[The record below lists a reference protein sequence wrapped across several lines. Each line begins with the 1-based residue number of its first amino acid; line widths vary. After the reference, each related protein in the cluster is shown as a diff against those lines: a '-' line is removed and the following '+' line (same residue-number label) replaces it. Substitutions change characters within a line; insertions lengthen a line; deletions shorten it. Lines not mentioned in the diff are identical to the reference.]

1 MTEYSSN
8 SMCSTETIPA
18 DSLTGIIFGVEGI
31 RNSLVLLNGPMGC
44 KFYHSTTS
52 QFLMDRPPL
61 YLPVEEGGKKVEVN
75 YNYMND
81 WFFRQ
86 SRVPCTYL
94 DHYDYVYG
102 TSEKLEQALLYIRDH
117 VEFDLLTIVN
127 SPGASLIGDNLK
139 ELASKVLPDRRTVHI
154 ESPGYSECFSS
165 GYEKASLEVLKQLSG
180 EIRLRHRRS
189 GVKKVNLLGLS
200 IWHRYAQ
207 GDREE
212 LTRLLELC
220 GIQVNCAL
228 FSGCSVEELL
238 SIQDADLNLV
248 IHPDMAAETAKYLE
262 QEYGMPMLVCPGP
275 PIGFD
280 AVEQLFT
287 ELAERLD
294 VDVTPVLEESRRSR
308 GLAWYKLNG
317 IYQSCGLP
325 KGVPF
330 AVQGTLPVVLRMTEF
345 LGSYLGMVP
354 DSLSCETTRP
364 SELKRQLE
372 ELLKRLCS
380 EEALDRSIQDTG
392 AELVFADANTIAAL
406 MTEKQAFCGI
416 EISLPGMGYT
426 DILPKTQLGIRGTL
440 FLIEQ
445 VINGLM
451 SRL

>member
-1 MTEYSSN
+1 MTEFTSN
-8 SMCSTETIPA
+8 TTFRTDNIPA
-18 DSLTGIIFGVEGI
+18 DSLTGILFGVEGI

-61 YLPVEEGGKKVEVN
+61 YLPVSEGGKKVEVN

-102 TSEKLEQALLYIRDH
+102 TAEKLEEGLTYIRKH
-117 VEFDLLTIVN
+117 VDFDLLTIVN

-139 ELASKVLPDRRTVHI
+139 ELAGKVLPDRRTVHI
-154 ESPGYSECFSS
+154 ESPGYSENFSA
-165 GYEKASLEVLKQLSG
+165 GYEKASLELLKQLSG
-180 EIRLRHRRS
+180 EIQKRKRS
-189 GVKKVNLLGLS
+189 TEGKRVNLLGLS

-212 LTRLLELC
+212 LVRLLEMC
-220 GIQVNCAL
+220 GIQVNCCL
-228 FSGCSVEELL
+228 LSGCSVEDMLQ
-238 SIQDADLNLV
+238 IRDADLNIV
-248 IHPDMAAETAKYLE
+248 IHPDLAKETGEYLE
-262 QEYGMPMLVCPGP
+262 NEYGMPMLLCQGP

-280 AVEQLFT
+280 AVEKLFT
-287 ELAERLD
+287 EIGKMLQ
-294 VDVTPVLEESRRSR
+294 VDVEPVLEESRRSR

-317 IYQSCGLP
+317 IYQACGLP
-325 KGVPF
+325 KGVTF
-330 AVQGTLPVVLRMTEF
+330 AVEGTMPVVLAITEF
-345 LGSYLGMVP
+345 LGEYLGMVP
-354 DSLSCETTRP
+354 ECLKCETAGPAFVR
-364 SELKRQLE
+364 
-372 ELLKRLCS
+372 KRLDDLLVKLHA
-380 EEALDRSIQDTG
+380 EGADRKEICDTR
-392 AELVFADANTIAAL
+392 AELVFANANTIAAL
-406 MTEKQAFCGI
+406 MTRHEAFCGI

-426 DILPKTQLGIRGTL
+426 DLLPKTQLGIKGSL

>member
-1 MTEYSSN
+1 MTEYSSGSIWN
-8 SMCSTETIPA
+8 NEPIPA
-18 DSLTGIIFGVEGI
+18 DSLTGILFGVEGV
-31 RNSLVLLNGPMGC
+31 RNTVVLLNGPMGC

-61 YLPVEEGGKKVEVN
+61 YLPITEGGERVEVN

-94 DHYDYVYG
+94 DQHDYVYG
-102 TSEKLEQALLYIRDH
+102 TAEKLEEGLRYIREH

-139 ELASKVLPDRRTVHI
+139 ELAGKVLPDRRTVHI
-154 ESPGYSECFSS
+154 ESPGYSESFSA
-165 GYEKASLEVLKQLSG
+165 GYEKASLEVLKQLKK
-180 EIRLRHRRS
+180 EIS
-189 GVKKVNLLGLS
+189 KNAENKKKRVNLLGLS

-212 LTRLLELC
+212 LIRLLELC
-220 GIQVNCAL
+220 GIEVNCVL
-228 FSGCSVEELL
+228 FSGCSVDELL
-238 SIQDADLNLV
+238 SITDADLNIV
-248 IHPDMAAETAKYLE
+248 IHPDLAEETGEYLE
-262 QEYGMPMLVCPGP
+262 KEYGMPMLLCPGP
-275 PIGFD
+275 PVGFS
-280 AVEQLFT
+280 AVEELFQKIG
-287 ELAERLD
+287 EALS
-294 VDVTPVLEESRRSR
+294 VDVSPVLEESKRSR

-317 IYQSCGLP
+317 IYQACGLP

-330 AVQGTLPVVLRMTEF
+330 AVKGTLPQVTALTEF
-345 LGSYLGMVP
+345 LGEYLGMVP
-354 DSLSCETTRP
+354 VSLDCEIEGP
-364 SELKRQLE
+364 SWMRERLDQLLE
-372 ELLKRLCS
+372 GLQAQ
-380 EEALDRSIQDTG
+380 EALNRSIYDSK

-406 MTEKQAFCGI
+406 MTRRDGFCGI
-416 EISLPGMGYT
+416 EINLPGMGYT
-426 DILPKTQLGIRGTL
+426 DIIPKTQLGIKGSL